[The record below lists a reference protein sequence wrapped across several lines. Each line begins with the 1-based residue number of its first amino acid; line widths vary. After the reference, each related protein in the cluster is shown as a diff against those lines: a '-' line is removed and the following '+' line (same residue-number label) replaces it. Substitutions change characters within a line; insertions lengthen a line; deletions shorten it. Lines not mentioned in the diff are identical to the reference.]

1 MTESGAQQIPSPITP
16 GTITLIE
23 GTAFCVCLPSGDIV
37 PSGTEGV
44 FYRDTRLAS
53 RWELLVDG
61 DPVEPMAVLP
71 GQPFSATFVGRS
83 HPRPGRAESTVLVAR
98 TRYVGDGMRED
109 IAVQNFAEESI
120 GVHISL
126 RAESDLAGIFDVKAG
141 RSTATGQLAV
151 DAGRDGLMISSRLHD
166 RLRGVRVSAHGA
178 VVSPGGLSF
187 TVVVEPRSTWQTTVL
202 MQPMIDGQEVAPRFP
217 PDQPIEGAG
226 PAQRQQ
232 TWERGSPVAATTC
245 GSLSRTLRRSRED
258 LGSLRI
264 FDSDRPDLPA
274 AVAAGAPWFMTI
286 FGRDSV
292 LASSMALPLDQ
303 SLAVGTARTLAEVQ
317 GEHVDPLTEE
327 EPGKIIHE
335 IRHGVSVSGTSGGP
349 AGAAYYGSVDAT
361 PLFVMLLGELR
372 HWGVL
377 PSPLAEELLPHADR
391 AMTWIERYG
400 DLDGDGFVEYRRR
413 TDRGLVNQGWKD
425 SSDGVNF
432 ADGTIA
438 QPPIALAEVQGYVYA
453 AYQAR
458 AHIARDMGDAGTAR
472 RYEERAAG
480 LKRAFNETF
489 WLPERG
495 WYAVGLDR
503 DKRPIDALASNM
515 GHCLYTGLVDAD
527 KAGAVADQL
536 MSPPMFT
543 GWGIR
548 TLASTMRAY
557 NPMSYHNGSVWPHDN
572 AIIAAGLMR
581 YGFTG
586 HAQRVALSMLDAAE
600 AFDHRLPELFCG
612 FDRTEYPQPLPYPTS
627 CSPQAWASA
636 APLQLLR
643 TLLRFEPCVP
653 CHQLRIAPALP
664 RELGEV
670 RIDRLPFAGGRVSIR
685 ASENSVEVNGLPP
698 DIELVQTPVSELTS
712 GRRSDRG

>member
-1 MTESGAQQIPSPITP
+1 MTEPGAQQTPSPVTP

-23 GTAFCVCLPSGDIV
+23 GTAFCVCLPSGDIL
-37 PSGTEGV
+37 PGGTDGV
-44 FYRDTRLAS
+44 FFRDTRLAS

-71 GQPFSATFVGRS
+71 DQPFCATFVGRS
-83 HPRPGRAESTVLVAR
+83 HPRPGRAESTVLVTR

-109 IAVQNFAEESI
+109 IAVRNFAEESI

-141 RSTATGQLAV
+141 RSIDTGQRTL
-151 DAGRDGLMISSRLHD
+151 DAGRDGLVISSRLHD
-166 RLRGVRVSAHGA
+166 RLRGVRVSARGA
-178 VVSPGGLSF
+178 AVSPGGLSF
-187 TVVVEPRSTWQTTVL
+187 AVVVEPRSIWRTTVL
-202 MQPMIDGQEVAPRFP
+202 MQPMIDGQELAPRFP
-217 PDQPIEGAG
+217 PDQPIERAG

-232 TWERGSPVAATTC
+232 TWERDGPVAVTTC
-245 GSLSRTLRRSRED
+245 GSLSRTLRRSRTD
-258 LGSLRI
+258 LGALRI
-264 FDSDRPDLPA
+264 FDPDRPGGPA

-292 LASSMALPLDQ
+292 LASCMALPLDQ
-303 SLAVGTARTLAEVQ
+303 SLALGTVRTLAEVQ

-335 IRHGVSVSGTSGGP
+335 IRHGESVSGTSGGLH
-349 AGAAYYGSVDAT
+349 GAAYYGSVDAT

-372 HWGVL
+372 RWGVL
-377 PSPLAEELLPHADR
+377 SGPLAEELLPHADR

-400 DLDGDGFVEYRRR
+400 DQDGDGFVEYRRR

-425 SSDGVNF
+425 SFDGINF

-453 AYQAR
+453 AYLAR

-489 WLPERG
+489 WLPDKG

-515 GHCLYTGLVDAD
+515 GHCLFTGIVDAG
-527 KAGAVADQL
+527 KAPAVADQL
-536 MSPPMFT
+536 MSPQMFT

-548 TLASTMRAY
+548 TLASSMRAY

-581 YGFTG
+581 YGFTA
-586 HAQRVALSMLDAAE
+586 HAQRVALSVLDAAR

-612 FDRTEYPQPLPYPTS
+612 FDRTEYPEPLPYPTS

-653 CHQLRIAPALP
+653 CHQLRMAPALP
-664 RELGEV
+664 EELGES

-685 ASENSVEVNGLPP
+685 ASGNSVEVNGLPP
-698 DIELVQTPVSELTS
+698 DIELVQAAAPELIPGS
-712 GRRSDRG
+712 HDEG

>member
-1 MTESGAQQIPSPITP
+1 MTESGAQQIPSPAAP

-23 GTAFCVCLPSGDIV
+23 GTAFCVCLPSGDII
-37 PSGTEGV
+37 PGGTDGV
-44 FYRDTRLAS
+44 FYRDARLAS

-71 GQPFSATFVGRS
+71 GQPFFATFVGRS
-83 HPRPGRAESTVLVAR
+83 HPRPGRLESTVLVTR
-98 TRYVGDGMRED
+98 TRFVGDGMRED
-109 IAVQNFAEESI
+109 IVVQNFAEESI
-120 GVHISL
+120 GVHIDL

-141 RSTATGQLAV
+141 RGTSGGQCTV
-151 DAGRDGLMISSRLHD
+151 DAARDGLVISSRLHD

-178 VVSPGGLSF
+178 AVSPGGLSF
-187 TVVVEPRSTWQTTVL
+187 MVVIEPRGRWQTTVL
-202 MQPMIDGQEVAPRFP
+202 IQPLIDGQELAPRFP
-217 PDQPIEGAG
+217 PDQPIEWTG

-232 TWERGSPVAATTC
+232 TWERGSPVAAITC
-245 GSLSRTLRRSRED
+245 ESLARTLRRSRVD

-292 LASSMALPLDQ
+292 LASGMALPLDH
-303 SLAVGTARTLAEVQ
+303 SLAVGTVRTLAEVQ
-317 GEHVDPLTEE
+317 GQHVDPLTEE

-335 IRHGVSVSGTSGGP
+335 IRHGESVSGVSGGP
-349 AGAAYYGSVDAT
+349 GGAAYYGSVDAT

-372 HWGVL
+372 RWGVL
-377 PSPLAEELLPHADR
+377 PGPLAEELLPHADR

-400 DLDGDGFVEYRRR
+400 DLDGDGFVEYRRH

-425 SSDGVNF
+425 SADGINF

-438 QPPIALAEVQGYVYA
+438 QAPIALAEVQGYVYA

-489 WLPERG
+489 WLPDKG

-515 GHCLYTGLVDAD
+515 GHCLSTGIVDAD

-536 MSPPMFT
+536 MSAPMFT

-581 YGFTG
+581 YGFTDQ
-586 HAQRVALSMLDAAE
+586 AQRVALSMLDAAE
-600 AFDHRLPELFCG
+600 AFGHRLPELFCG
-612 FDRTEYPQPLPYPTS
+612 FSRAEYPQPLPYPTS

-670 RIDRLPFAGGRVSIR
+670 RIDRLPFAGGRISIR
-685 ASENSVEVNGLPP
+685 AIENTAEVDGLPP
-698 DIELVQTPVSELTS
+698 DIELVQAPVSEFAS
-712 GRRSDRG
+712 GGHDEQR